1 MATTTT
7 MTASKAKTATA
18 TVLTCF
24 LVEEGSRQVT
34 TQIQNLTTIDS
45 FFFFLDLWLVAGST
59 ENFIP
64 LPKTR
69 EIAGHKPRRVKLS
82 RTTFSLLLQWSG
94 GYSSFFRNPSYFP
107 PFLRFRITKAKKVV
121 SFSYL
126 LSFALFALSQVY
138 GTNCSDLFLN
148 NLSNMLSS
156 FESLFM

>member
-1 MATTTT
+1 MTQCCLIKIRKIIFLQIYSDVCVNDIIFFLSSSTTTHDVMMTRRLTTIATITKQAANEAMATTTA

-82 RTTFSLLLQWSG
+82 RTTFSLLL
-94 GYSSFFRNPSYFP
+94 
-107 PFLRFRITKAKKVV
+107 
-121 SFSYL
+121 
-126 LSFALFALSQVY
+126 
-138 GTNCSDLFLN
+138 
-148 NLSNMLSS
+148 
-156 FESLFM
+156 